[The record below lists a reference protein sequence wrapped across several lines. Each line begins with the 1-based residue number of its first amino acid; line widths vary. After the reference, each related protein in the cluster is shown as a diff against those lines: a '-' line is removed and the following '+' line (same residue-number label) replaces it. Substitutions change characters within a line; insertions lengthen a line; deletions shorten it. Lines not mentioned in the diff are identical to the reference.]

1 MERLIKFLRI
11 AFASEYSFYLKAHNF
26 HWNVEGIHFQQFHEL
41 FGEIYEEVYGSI
53 DDFAEH
59 IRKLGAYTP
68 GSFDR
73 FNMLSKIEDENAVPA
88 AEQMVQILLEDSDKM
103 AIIFKAAFDVAEAN
117 GEHGLADFLAGRQDA
132 HRKHSWMLRSTLK

>member
-41 FGEIYEEVYGSI
+41 FAEIYQEVYGSI

-73 FNMLSKIEDENAVPA
+73 FNMLSKIEDENAVPN

-103 AIIFKAAFDVAEAN
+103 AVIFKAAFDVAEAS